1 MDEPCSLYTQFMAV
15 TREDFLHMALTFE
28 PIHPMF
34 AAQVKGIDL
43 KQAQNEATIAAIER
57 AMDQFAVLVFRD
69 QPLDQGQQIAFSKQF
84 GPLDAGLR
92 KATGA
97 ASRFQYEELIDI
109 GNVALDGT
117 VAAPNNTKL
126 IGVLANQLWHSDST
140 FQNLPVKYSML
151 SASVV
156 PDEGGQTQWADLRAA
171 WEALPEKTKAHVE
184 ERIATHTAFHS
195 RIMLGDDRYT
205 EEQLKRFPPVQRA
218 LVHTHPNT
226 GRKVL
231 FPSVHIESL
240 SGLTVPEG
248 RLLVAE
254 LIEHATQREFVYT
267 HDWRVGDY
275 VMWDNRSTLH
285 RGLRYD
291 LSKRRDLRRTT
302 TLERGYAHF

>member
-1 MDEPCSLYTQFMAV
+1 
-15 TREDFLHMALTFE
+15 MALTLKAL
-28 PIHPMF
+28 HPLF
-34 AAQVKGIDL
+34 AAEATGIDL
-43 KQAQNEATIAAIER
+43 KLALDQATIAEIDA
-57 AMDQFAVLVFRD
+57 AMDHYAVLVFRD
-69 QPLDQGQQIAFSKQF
+69 QALDQGQQIAFSKQF

-97 ASRFQYEELIDI
+97 PTRFQYEELIDI
-109 GNVALDGT
+109 GNIAIDGS
-117 VAAPNNTKL
+117 VAAPDNAKL

-151 SASVV
+151 SAVIV
-156 PDEGGQTQWADLRAA
+156 PEEGGQTQWADLRAA
-171 WEALPEKTKAHVE
+171 WDALPEKTKLHVE
-184 ERIATHTAFHS
+184 DRIARHSAFHS
-195 RIMLGDDRYT
+195 RIMLGDDRYS
-205 EEQLKRFPPVQRA
+205 EEQLKRFPPVERA
-218 LVHTHPNT
+218 LVHTHPNS

-254 LIEHATQREFVYT
+254 LLEHATQREFVYT
-267 HDWRVGDY
+267 HNWRVGDY

-302 TLERGYAHF
+302 TLERGYDHAIAA